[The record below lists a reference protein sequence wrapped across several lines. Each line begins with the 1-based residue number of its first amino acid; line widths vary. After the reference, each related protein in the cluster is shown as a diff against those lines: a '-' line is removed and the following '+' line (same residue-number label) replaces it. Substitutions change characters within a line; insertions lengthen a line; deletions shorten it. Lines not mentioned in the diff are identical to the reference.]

1 MTNQEKIVVLISEIN
16 LLSNER
22 YELEQT
28 CNGRIEEVF
37 NSHFNPFSEFQ
48 ITVRGG
54 SATFYSIDD
63 KGENKEIF
71 SLNFYDAY
79 KQKPVL
85 KPSYYSTSSYSNFE
99 LERLVILGKVA
110 KILLNKSE
118 FIVDEIEGIK
128 NPFNEISKN
137 IYGKQHDKEVE
148 IRNLK
153 EEIKYEKILV
163 LKSAIL
169 SEEGI
174 KFSSWKRLYLKVN
187 LNPNMDWIKVTETK
201 GKTVTVHY
209 SLQGNVSS
217 ESRVN
222 LDNILSEIYAYGEL

>member
-28 CNGRIEEVF
+28 CNERIEGVF

-48 ITVRGG
+48 ITVRGT
-54 SATFYSIDD
+54 SSTFYSIDD

-79 KQKPVL
+79 NQKPVL

-128 NPFNEISKN
+128 NPLKEISRSS
-137 IYGKQHDKEVE
+137 YGKQRDKEKE
-148 IRNLK
+148 INNLK
-153 EEIKYEKILV
+153 GEIKDEKISV
-163 LKSAIL
+163 LKSSIL

-187 LNPNMDWIKVTETK
+187 HSPNMDWIKVTETK

-209 SLQGNVSS
+209 SLQGHISS

-222 LDNILSEIYAYGEL
+222 LDNILNEIYAYGEL